1 MSFAA
6 VLLLALAKSGVA
18 SPVPQ
23 PVASPLPPVPQPVQ
37 AAHGSDEEEL
47 RSDQVMN
54 ITRPSK

>member
-6 VLLLALAKSGVA
+6 VLLLALAKSGA

-23 PVASPLPPVPQPVQ
+23 PVPPAPPVPQPVPQ

-47 RSDQVMN
+47 RSDL
-54 ITRPSK
+54 PSDEHH

>member
-23 PVASPLPPVPQPVQ
+23 PVPPVPQPVPQ

-47 RSDQVMN
+47 RSDL
-54 ITRPSK
+54 PSEHH

>member
-6 VLLLALAKSGVA
+6 VLLLALAKSGA

-23 PVASPLPPVPQPVQ
+23 PVPQ

-47 RSDQVMN
+47 RSDL
-54 ITRPSK
+54 PSDEHH